1 MNHRLLLLA
10 LLIFGLVLAALASR
24 TGGLLALA
32 MPLLLYLGAAR
43 LSRPDRVRLAASRNL
58 SATFVSAA
66 EPVTVKLTLTNQGE
80 ALAEVH
86 MQDLLPDSL
95 TVVAGQTERLAA
107 LPPGGTVELV
117 YSVRGERGLYRFPA
131 VRVSLNDSLD
141 LFRRAEVIAA
151 PGEFLIW
158 PHVTRLRRV
167 DIRPR
172 QTRVYSGIIPT
183 RSGGPG
189 VEFFGVR
196 EYQPGDPRRWLN
208 SRASA
213 RHPHTLFVNEF
224 EQERVADVGLILDA
238 REQSDVRSPQGDLF
252 EQSVRAVAALAE
264 LFLNNGNRVGLFIY
278 GRSLDW
284 TYPGYGKVQRMRL
297 LHALARAE
305 QGGGHVF
312 EKLEHLPTR
321 LFPARSQLV
330 LVSPLLL
337 ADAEVLVKLRA
348 RGYRLLVVSPNPVT
362 FEARGLAE
370 SPIVRQAT
378 RLAHL
383 ERSLLLAQL
392 RQADIQLV
400 DWAVETPF
408 EESAQAALSRMRLR

>member
-32 MPLLLYLGAAR
+32 IPLLLYLGAAR
-43 LSRPDRVRLAASRNL
+43 LSRPDRIHLTASRNL

-80 ALAEVH
+80 ALAEVRL
-86 MQDLLPDSL
+86 QELLPASL
-95 TVVAGQTERLAA
+95 TVVAGQTARLAP
-107 LPPGGTVELV
+107 LPPGGSLELD

-131 VRVSLNDSLD
+131 VRVSLNDCFG
-141 LFRRAEVIAA
+141 LFRRAEVVAA
-151 PGEFLIW
+151 PGEFQVW

-183 RSGGPG
+183 RPGGPG

-213 RHPHTLFVNEF
+213 RHPQTLFVNEF

-238 REQSDVRSPQGDLF
+238 REQSDARSPQGDLF
-252 EQSVRAVAALAE
+252 EYAVRAAAALAE
-264 LFLNNGNRVGLFIY
+264 VFLNSGNRVGLFIY
-278 GRSLDW
+278 GRSQDW

-337 ADAEVLVKLRA
+337 TDAEMLVKLRA
-348 RGYRLLVVSPNPVT
+348 RGYRLLVVSPNPVA
-362 FEARGLAE
+362 FEAGGLAE
-370 SPIVRQAT
+370 SPAVRLAS

-383 ERSLLLAQL
+383 ERNLLLAQL

-400 DWAVETPF
+400 DWAVDTPF
-408 EESAQAALSRMRLR
+408 EEAAQAALSRMRR